1 LGSPLLI
8 ACLLHAIE
16 AIRKSTMV
24 GHVSLDERIIPRGCG
39 AGPSME
45 TARGFSGERTM
56 IKLVENRSTEDRAIL
71 MVSAAV

>member
-1 LGSPLLI
+1 
-8 ACLLHAIE
+8 
-16 AIRKSTMV
+16 MV